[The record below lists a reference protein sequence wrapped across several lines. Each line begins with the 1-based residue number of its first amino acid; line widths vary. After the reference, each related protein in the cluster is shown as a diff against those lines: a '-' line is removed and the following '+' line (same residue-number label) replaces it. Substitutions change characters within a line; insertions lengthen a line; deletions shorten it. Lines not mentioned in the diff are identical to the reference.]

1 MTVTVSHQED
11 VALFVYAVRF
21 YLELNN
27 IKVSFF
33 FISSY
38 LISSHLFRILYFQSS
53 PRLQI
58 SQALSERENRVVR
71 VGFIWSSRRR

>member
-1 MTVTVSHQED
+1 MSHQED
-11 VALFVYAVRF
+11 VAMFVYVVRF

-33 FISSY
+33 FFISSY
-38 LISSHLFRILYFQSS
+38 LIISSHLLRILYLQSS

-71 VGFIWSSRRR
+71 MGFI

>member
-1 MTVTVSHQED
+1 MSHQED

-21 YLELNN
+21 YLELND

-38 LISSHLFRILYFQSS
+38 LIISSHLLRILYFQSS

-71 VGFIWSSRRR
+71 MGFIWFSRRR